1 MNDTLNEA
9 IDQIIVNLRTIG
21 KLQMNDKI
29 YMNNGFV
36 MIHKDSIMR
45 SLIRHLYGYD
55 RNQSCVIIQD
65 IVMKAMRASSTL
77 CIIEQ
82 ASWSSSPNP
91 INFLNY
97 LKILL
102 NLRESFS
109 AVKQGLSNFIKTYAD
124 DQTII
129 SRIENLVIHVNNQ
142 LSIIDS
148 KLGESN
154 NKIAIQKYFSPN
166 LEQFIASNTPPSY
179 PNYHDCQEE
188 MANLISGS

>member
-9 IDQIIVNLRTIG
+9 VDQIIVNLRTIG
-21 KLQMNDKI
+21 KLQINDKI

-82 ASWSSSPNP
+82 ASVSASNP

-129 SRIENLVIHVNNQ
+129 SRIENLVVHVNNQ

-154 NKIAIQKYFSPN
+154 NKIAIQKYFAPN
-166 LEQFIASNTPPSY
+166 LEQFIASNTPPSFHK
-179 PNYHDCQEE
+179 YHDCPEQ
-188 MANLISGS
+188 MADLISES